1 MIAKP
6 QPWQPQPGMQEMTI
20 RAPFIPELFVG
31 GSRGPGKTSLLIGDF
46 AADVAEYGPAW
57 RGIIFRKTYPE
68 LDEVVEEGRKIL
80 FKAFPGTEYK
90 VGVHEFRIPHPEG
103 TVTLRLRHMETE
115 ADAEHYQGHEYTH
128 IAFDELTNWP
138 DLKAYHKLKACLRSS
153 VGVKNMRIR
162 ASGNPGGVGHQAVKR
177 YFIDPFPAGGQ
188 MIRDGASAMD
198 RMFIKGNIT
207 DNKILL
213 DRDPGY
219 IERLKSVG
227 DPELVRA
234 WLEGDWEVAVG
245 SFFSNWRTHEVAIPP
260 FEIPEGWPLFGAL
273 DYGEAA
279 PSNFALH
286 TIDYDNNLYQISE
299 YHRGGA
305 AASSHAYEINKMIE
319 SCPFTQLKSGGGRK
333 PGSVWA
339 DPSMWAKRR
348 LTEVVNH
355 SPADVFAENGLYL
368 SKGNNDRITGWRVL
382 NDLLE
387 RKKFFVFSGEW
398 NRNTL
403 ETLPNLPRDKNNPE
417 DVDTRSDDHAGDRLR
432 YACMHA
438 YRPARPAPAANRDP
452 FFGGNVLE
460 ELDRAE
466 EEQVYA

>member
-1 MIAKP
+1 
-6 QPWQPQPGMQEMTI
+6 
-20 RAPFIPELFVG
+20 
-31 GSRGPGKTSLLIGDF
+31 
-46 AADVAEYGPAW
+46 
-57 RGIIFRKTYPE
+57 
-68 LDEVVEEGRKIL
+68 
-80 FKAFPGTEYK
+80 
-90 VGVHEFRIPHPEG
+90 
-103 TVTLRLRHMETE
+103 
-115 ADAEHYQGHEYTH
+115 
-128 IAFDELTNWP
+128 
-138 DLKAYHKLKACLRSS
+138 
-153 VGVKNMRIR
+153 
-162 ASGNPGGVGHQAVKR
+162 
-177 YFIDPFPAGGQ
+177 
-188 MIRDGASAMD
+188 
-198 RMFIKGNIT
+198 MFIKGNIT

-219 IERLKSVG
+219 IDRLKSVG

-245 SFFSNWRTHEVAIPP
+245 SFFSNWRTDKIVIPT

-279 PSNFALH
+279 PTNFALH

-299 YHRGGA
+299 YHRSGA

-319 SCPFTQLKSGGGRK
+319 SCPFTQMGGGGGRS
-333 PGSVWA
+333 PNSIWA

-368 SKGNNDRITGWRVL
+368 SKGNNDRVTGWRVL

-387 RKKFFVFSGEW
+387 RKKFFVFAGEW

-452 FFGGNVLE
+452 FYGGNVLE
-460 ELDRAE
+460 GLDRAE